1 MAPILADAAVR
12 DLEDIWH
19 YLCLE
24 SGSEA
29 VADRQI
35 DALTDRFY
43 LLACYPRLGR
53 ARDEE
58 LGRGRRSYAVGQ
70 YVIVYTV
77 IASDVHILRV
87 AHGKR
92 DLRALLRGEGG

>member
-1 MAPILADAAVR
+1 MKYVLADSATR
-12 DLEDIWH
+12 DLIEIWQ
-19 YLCLE
+19 YLYEE

-35 DALTDRFY
+35 DALSERFY

-53 ARDEE
+53 ARDDE
-58 LGRGRRSYAVGQ
+58 LGRGRRAYPVGQ
-70 YVIVYTV
+70 YLIVYTV
-77 IASDVHILRV
+77 KGDSTQILRV

-92 DLRALLRGEGG
+92 DVRVLMRGEG